1 MGWGRERE
9 ETASL
14 LNQTPLFYPG
24 PYISNHYVGFECNKK
39 ILGILGLPYMLQRIL
54 LIKHHPIM
62 KSPSHL
68 FLQSQCMVFVTDD
81 KKILAAFLSFPS
93 IAATIQ
99 LAAFHT
105 PTIMYVVYYIGIYMH
120 TLMLQTYNNFLI
132 LPLLT
137 HLNSIEL

>member
-1 MGWGRERE
+1 
-9 ETASL
+9 
-14 LNQTPLFYPG
+14 
-24 PYISNHYVGFECNKK
+24 
-39 ILGILGLPYMLQRIL
+39 
-54 LIKHHPIM
+54 M

-81 KKILAAFLSFPS
+81 KKILAAFRSFPS

-105 PTIMYVVYYIGIYMH
+105 PTIMYIVYCIGIYMH
-120 TLMLQTYNNFLI
+120 TLMLQTYNNFLFS
-132 LPLLT
+132 PLLT